1 MTTKKLL
8 TVILGGALFTI
19 SAAVLAFLKTFFVAT
34 IVAFTVI
41 SLLSIAYIFY
51 SIKLLKKSNEMTVS
65 NIIFAIVLPLST
77 IIIAAFLAFKASSI
91 SSSILTF
98 ISMELTMAADII
110 IVLKQNLGE
119 KADEQKQ
126 NNIFNCFD
134 IDCYIWRTPVN
145 VFNNGK

>member
-51 SIKLLKKSNEMTVS
+51 SIKLLKKSNEMTAS
-65 NIIFAIVLPLST
+65 NIIFAIALPLST

-110 IVLKQNLGE
+110 IVLKH
-119 KADEQKQ
+119 
-126 NNIFNCFD
+126 
-134 IDCYIWRTPVN
+134 
-145 VFNNGK
+145 